1 MKKVLFG
8 AALLL
13 STVTS
18 FGAGYQ
24 LNLQGLRE
32 LAMGGTG
39 TAWPWDASTI
49 YYNPGGLARLK
60 NIQVYASGLM
70 IMPSTAFG
78 NSIIANNQPISANTN
93 TQSFTPFNFY
103 VGGRLQENSKFAL
116 GLGIYTAAGIGLQ
129 WNDDWIGKY
138 IVQNIQL
145 KAICFQP
152 TVSYRINDYMSVG
165 GGFVYAVGSLD
176 LKQALPVHGQLGPSY
191 DDGSAQLSGT
201 ANGVGFNIGVQ
212 IKASENLQFGA
223 TYRSQI
229 NMNIGGGSATFKVPA
244 SLATSFPNQHFDSQL
259 PLPQVASIGVGYR
272 PVENLTLQF
281 DLCYTGWNSYDSL
294 RINFDQQTSSLKN
307 MHAPRHYRNTLTP
320 RIGANYKISRI
331 VSVMLGGAYDP
342 TPVTSGNVS
351 PDLPDGNRAVITCG
365 ASVRPLRGF
374 TILAALEGTSTA
386 VHDGS
391 YNYANFNGSYKTQ
404 AITPGIGIYYNF

>member
-129 WNDDWIGKY
+129 WNDDWIGK
-138 IVQNIQL
+138 
-145 KAICFQP
+145 
-152 TVSYRINDYMSVG
+152 
-165 GGFVYAVGSLD
+165 
-176 LKQALPVHGQLGPSY
+176 
-191 DDGSAQLSGT
+191 
-201 ANGVGFNIGVQ
+201 
-212 IKASENLQFGA
+212 
-223 TYRSQI
+223 
-229 NMNIGGGSATFKVPA
+229 
-244 SLATSFPNQHFDSQL
+244 
-259 PLPQVASIGVGYR
+259 
-272 PVENLTLQF
+272 
-281 DLCYTGWNSYDSL
+281 
-294 RINFDQQTSSLKN
+294 
-307 MHAPRHYRNTLTP
+307 
-320 RIGANYKISRI
+320 
-331 VSVMLGGAYDP
+331 
-342 TPVTSGNVS
+342 
-351 PDLPDGNRAVITCG
+351 
-365 ASVRPLRGF
+365 
-374 TILAALEGTSTA
+374 
-386 VHDGS
+386 
-391 YNYANFNGSYKTQ
+391 
-404 AITPGIGIYYNF
+404 